1 MMRGRI
7 VHRALLAAT
16 LLFLGVAPSIADDDH
31 DRARRALEAGEIM
44 PLRAVIERVE
54 ADYPGQIIE
63 VELERDDGSWLYE
76 IKLLRS
82 GGALVK
88 LKIDARDGTLIG
100 IKGRDVGRGERN

>member
-1 MMRGRI
+1 MEGPNI
-7 VHRALLAAT
+7 YAALLAAA
-16 LLFLGVAPSIADDDH
+16 LLLLTTAPSVADDDH

-54 ADYPGQIIE
+54 ADYPGEIIE
-63 VELERDDGSWLYE
+63 VELESDDGSWLYE

-88 LKIDARDGTLIG
+88 LKVDARDGPLIG
-100 IKGRDVGRGERN
+100 IKGRDVSHGERN